1 MGLTVSNGY
10 VVYQRGAE
18 SNSPYWRWVH
28 KKAEANAATL
38 PTQLNYFPRYVELG
52 SVGQTLI
59 SLGQQEL
66 QNEKQIIYNCLG
78 QQTSRGT
85 TAFVQEFNDL
95 IAQKEELRN
104 AMERLKQFSSKS
116 LRDMSSNKQFS
127 SWFVNHFGKTLSANL
142 NKFLTQLG
150 QNIDDVNFSKYESEI
165 DEIVNRSVDE
175 ALDLTLSQGSGAE
188 DSAFYTELQQV
199 IQIFPSFRG
208 EFRQAIYGRL
218 NINNL
223 QNILSNR
230 SIRPGAKRSGIRRLV
245 DSAQG
250 LNLKN
255 KRNTTYFA
263 KSLREAVDVLIDE
276 LGTSAQASNGKSIS
290 ISQPDSKRLFSIEQ
304 QIDLSFLDQLDMG
317 DQFDDGQLNE
327 FINKLETYYNQYL
340 NKLDQSLV
348 IYRSLPT
355 SKQFQSAL
363 APYNGASELDDLDS
377 VFSYRM
383 KMDKEKLYKFIE
395 VARNT
400 GSGAYFADKRME
412 VYVEIKFAL
421 MAALADYLLA
431 DWDISY
437 SIMGGGEQIQMIS
450 LGGKYLPL
458 SAVFMAVGR
467 AFQIASANM
476 EQLASI
482 NIYLPGKIK
491 YPDPIQIETP
501 GVEARDIVLAAWEE
515 QAAEAR
521 EQATFSIYFRQSFE
535 DIIRSQL
542 TY

>member
-18 SNSPYWRWVH
+18 SNSPYWRWVY

-38 PTQLNYFPRYVELG
+38 PTRLNYFPRYIELG

-78 QQTSRGT
+78 QQISRGT

-95 IAQKEELRN
+95 IAQKEQLRN
-104 AMERLKQFSSKS
+104 ALERLKRFSSKS

-127 SWFVNHFGKTLSANL
+127 SWFVNHFGKTISANL
-142 NKFLTQLG
+142 NNFLTQLG
-150 QNIDDVNFSKYESEI
+150 QNISDVNFSKYESKI
-165 DEIVNRSVDE
+165 DEIVNRSIDE
-175 ALDLTLSQGSGAE
+175 ALDMALSQGSGTE

-208 EFRQAIYGRL
+208 EFRQAIYSRL

-223 QNILSNR
+223 QNILSNS

-245 DSAQG
+245 DGAQG

-263 KSLREAVDVLIDE
+263 KSLREAVDVLINE

-290 ISQPDSKRLFSIEQ
+290 ISQPDSIQLFSIEQ
-304 QIDLSFLDQLDMG
+304 EIDLSFLDQLDMG
-317 DQFDDGQLNE
+317 DQFNDGQLNE
-327 FINKLETYYNQYL
+327 FINKLESYYNQYL

-355 SKQFQSAL
+355 SNQFQSAL
-363 APYNGASELDDLDS
+363 APYNGASELNELDS
-377 VFSYRM
+377 IFSYRTQ
-383 KMDKEKLYKFIE
+383 MDKEGLYKFIE

-400 GSGAYFADKRME
+400 GSGAYFADKRAE
-412 VYVEIKFAL
+412 VYAEIKVAL

-437 SIMGGGEQIQMIS
+437 SIMGGGGQIQMIS

-467 AFQIASANM
+467 AFQIASTNM

-482 NIYLPGKIK
+482 NIYLPKEIK

-521 EQATFSIYFRQSFE
+521 EQATFSIYFRRSFE

>member
-1 MGLTVSNGY
+1 MSLTISNGY
-10 VVYQRGAE
+10 VVYKRGAE

-28 KKAEANAATL
+28 KKAEADAATL
-38 PTQLNYFPRYVELG
+38 PTQLNYLPRYAELG

-116 LRDMSSNKQFS
+116 LRDMSSNKKFS

-142 NKFLTQLG
+142 NIFLTQLG
-150 QNIDDVNFSKYESEI
+150 QNIDDVNFSKFESEL
-165 DEIVNRSVDE
+165 DEIINRSVDE

-230 SIRPGAKRSGIRRLV
+230 SIRPGSKRSGIRKLV

-290 ISQPDSKRLFSIEQ
+290 ISQPVSKRLFSIEQ
-304 QIDLSFLDQLDMG
+304 RIDLSFLDQLDMG
-317 DQFDDGQLNE
+317 DQFDDVQLNE
-327 FINKLETYYNQYL
+327 FINKLETYYNQHL

-355 SKQFQSAL
+355 SNQFQSAL
-363 APYNGASELDDLDS
+363 APYSGASELDDLDS

-400 GSGAYFADKRME
+400 GSGAYFADKRVE
-412 VYVEIKFAL
+412 VYAEIKFAL

-437 SIMGGGEQIQMIS
+437 SIMGGEEQIQMIS

-476 EQLASI
+476 KQLASI
-482 NIYLPGKIK
+482 NIYLPKEIK
-491 YPDPIQIETP
+491 YPDPIQINSP
-501 GVEARDIVLAAWEE
+501 GVEARDIILAAWKE
-515 QAAEAR
+515 QAAEAK